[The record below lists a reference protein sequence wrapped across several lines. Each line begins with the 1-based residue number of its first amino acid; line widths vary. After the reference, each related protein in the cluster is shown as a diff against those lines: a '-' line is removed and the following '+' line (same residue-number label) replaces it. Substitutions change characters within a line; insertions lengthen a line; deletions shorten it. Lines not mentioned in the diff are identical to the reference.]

1 MFNCAVRR
9 EEHCKQTSLAYVG
22 SACSVWVTLGLPP
35 FTACVLS
42 LSILLRLQA
51 PGCFAGELSKA
62 GPGLCALPRSK
73 LLRFRFSGT
82 PQRQTQLD
90 LHFVP
95 FPGPSSSG
103 DQMLG
108 ERTLPR
114 CGVSHRLPG
123 PSCSVSWVVCLFWG
137 ADLWLPLS

>member
-1 MFNCAVRR
+1 MLWGGRNTANKYHWRVLTVIQPHWVCPQSQRVCFPSL
-9 EEHCKQTSLAYVG
+9 HCSD
-22 SACSVWVTLGLPP
+22 SR
-35 FTACVLS
+35 
-42 LSILLRLQA
+42 LL
-51 PGCFAGELSKA
+51 CWELSDSS
-62 GPGLCALPRSK
+62 PDLHALPMSK
-73 LLRFRFSGT
+73 QLRFRFSGT